1 MGIRIDPC
9 NGLIGYG
16 NRSNFNLFVAYG
28 KAMAGTFLQFMLR
41 GLKRDMLRE
50 LKWDMRRK
58 ISDFVVGLVPKP
70 VRKIVGLILII
81 FGVVAM
87 VGTWTAAMFG
97 YLGEVIFMIGF
108 IVSIASISWGI
119 ALLRHKG

>member
-9 NGLIGYG
+9 NGLIEYG

-41 GLKRDMLRE
+41 GLKRDMLRK

>member
-9 NGLIGYG
+9 NGLIEYG

-41 GLKRDMLRE
+41 KLKRDMLRE

>member
-9 NGLIGYG
+9 NGLIEYG

-41 GLKRDMLRE
+41 ELKWDMLRK

-58 ISDFVVGLVPKP
+58 ISDFVVSLVPKP

>member
-9 NGLIGYG
+9 NGLIEYG

-41 GLKRDMLRE
+41 KLKRDMLRE
-50 LKWDMRRK
+50 LKWDLRRK

-87 VGTWTAAMFG
+87 VGTWTGAMFG

>member
-9 NGLIGYG
+9 NGLIEYG